1 LNADKIE
8 IETIPKRKAWVN
20 AMRLRTLPLAL
31 ATVGMGSF
39 LAHFYGLFR
48 WDILLLTCLTT
59 LFLQILSNLANDYG
73 DAQHGADSKDREG
86 PGRVVQLGLISKTEM
101 MNAIIIFIMLSLA
114 SGLWLLYISLGFS
127 GKTFYFFLVLGVGA
141 ILAALGYTLGKKPY
155 GYAGLGDFFVLLF
168 FGIVGVGGSFYL
180 QTGSL
185 HFDIWLPAISCG
197 LLAVGVLNLNN
208 IRDIESDRKA
218 GKKSIPVRLGRE
230 KAVWYHWALLFLAF
244 LCCLGFTFMHFRSMW
259 QLVFLIALP
268 LLIVNGRAVKNIK
281 KASLLDPFLKQ
292 LALSS
297 LFMILTFGLGLMLS

>member
-1 LNADKIE
+1 
-8 IETIPKRKAWVN
+8 
-20 AMRLRTLPLAL
+20 
-31 ATVGMGSF
+31 
-39 LAHFYGLFR
+39 
-48 WDILLLTCLTT
+48 
-59 LFLQILSNLANDYG
+59 
-73 DAQHGADSKDREG
+73 
-86 PGRVVQLGLISKTEM
+86 
-101 MNAIIIFIMLSLA
+101 
-114 SGLWLLYISLGFS
+114 
-127 GKTFYFFLVLGVGA
+127 
-141 ILAALGYTLGKKPY
+141 
-155 GYAGLGDFFVLLF
+155 
-168 FGIVGVGGSFYL
+168 
-180 QTGSL
+180 L